1 MNLEDKLNLILDYKN
16 DIKNSLIKKGSDI
29 DNSTPLSGYAEKI
42 DNLPTGSSDVELWKP
57 DPLWWDIKSILL
69 NDNNTGDY
77 AYLNDYRKMIFLI
90 DDSQD
95 TLNIPLMV
103 STRSSYG
110 RWHAVKTSD
119 GQLYTTTSS
128 TQDITHTWNKTMD
141 KPSSDPLVKTRYII
155 YYLNPS
161 KRASEFP
168 QHVGVMGLY
177 NQVISM
183 VWAIDMSTND
193 TGHFGYQNC
202 PKLQAFELLE
212 GYDLLD
218 RDLRVPFDPRT
229 YYENDYTLKP
239 FEKSIK
245 FIKWGGRLDT
255 VMNPKFSNG
264 VIKLLNA
271 SQYVADGTYVLL
283 GSHRYNDN
291 KGKFVWSPILNY
303 NEIMSTYFNEK

>member
-1 MNLEDKLNLILDYKN
+1 MNLEDKLNLILGYKN
-16 DIKNSLIKKGSDI
+16 DIKNSLINKGSDI
-29 DNSTPLSGYAEKI
+29 DDSTPLSGYAEKI
-42 DNLPTGSSDVELWKP
+42 DNLPKAGIELWTP
-57 DPLWWDIKSILL
+57 DPEWWDIKSILL

-103 STRSSYG
+103 STSSSYG

-119 GQLYTTTSS
+119 GQLYTTTSN
-128 TQDITHTWNKTMD
+128 TQDITHTWDKTKD

-161 KRASEFP
+161 TRSSEFP

-193 TGHFGYQNC
+193 TGHFGYNNC

-212 GYDLLD
+212 GYVLLD
-218 RDLRVPFDPRT
+218 SSKRVPFDPIT
-229 YYENDYTLKP
+229 YYGDDYTLKP

-245 FIKWGGRLDT
+245 FIKWGGDIGPAINDRF
-255 VMNPKFSNG
+255 VRG
-264 VIKLLNA
+264 VTNLLNN
-271 SQYVADGTYVLL
+271 SSNVVTGTYVLL
-283 GSHRYNDN
+283 GGHNYNDN

-303 NEIMSTYFNEK
+303 NEIMSTYFNEE